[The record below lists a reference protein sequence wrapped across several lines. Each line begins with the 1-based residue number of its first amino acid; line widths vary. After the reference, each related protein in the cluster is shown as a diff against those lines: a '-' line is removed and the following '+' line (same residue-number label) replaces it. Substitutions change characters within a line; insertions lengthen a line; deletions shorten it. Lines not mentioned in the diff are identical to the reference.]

1 MTKKIGMSIY
11 KDLRLKYKIFQLKR
25 SLTKA
30 NKNFDFSKIVYS
42 KKNVL
47 VIDSIIPEFDKDSG
61 SRRIY
66 KIINILLNHG
76 FGVFLVADKKEYKY
90 KTEYVAHYKQL
101 GVVVYEP
108 AISETG
114 TFITKELFIDAILPK
129 MNYAW
134 LHRADVFKDYV
145 DLVSKRKEIKLI
157 YDMVDFHYLRLIR
170 EWENTKDTKTKNEA
184 EKYLK
189 TEVKNCQQADKI
201 ITISNQDK
209 DALIEFYAEEEKM
222 ITIGNVHQFL
232 DVQKVPFNEREGLFF
247 VGGFS
252 HKPNEDAI
260 NFLYHDIMPLVWE
273 KNKDIKVTII
283 GSYPTKEMLALNSKR
298 FSVLGFV
305 EDIST
310 YFNSSRVFVA
320 PLRYGAGVKGKIGQ
334 SLEYGLPVVTTP
346 VGAEGFDFGE
356 IGEILIATSAQDLA
370 DNILKLYEDEALWL
384 KASLASEEI
393 LEPFS
398 INAIE
403 KQVLNVLNCKSDNLA
418 E

>member
-1 MTKKIGMSIY
+1 MSIY
-11 KDLRLKYKIFQLKR
+11 KDLRLKYKTYQLR
-25 SLTKA
+25 QRLTKA
-30 NKNFDFSKIVYS
+30 NKIFDFSTISYA

-47 VIDSIIPEFDKDSG
+47 IVDSIIPEFDKDSG
-61 SRRIY
+61 SRRLY
-66 KIINILLNHG
+66 KIINILLDHG

-90 KTEYVAHYKQL
+90 KTEYVAHYKKL

-108 AISETG
+108 SIDSSGSFINKEKFIET
-114 TFITKELFIDAILPK
+114 ILP
-129 MNYAW
+129 NIDYAW

-145 DLVSKRKEIKLI
+145 DLVSKHKETKLI

-170 EWENTKDTKTKNEA
+170 EWENTKDIKTKSEA

-189 TEVKNCQQADKI
+189 TEVKNCKQADKI

-209 DALIEFYAEEEKM
+209 EALKEFYSEEEKM

-252 HKPNEDAI
+252 HKPNEDAV
-260 NFLYHDIMPLVWE
+260 NFLYHEIMPLVWK
-273 KNKDIKVTII
+273 KNKNIKVTVV
-283 GSYPTKEMLALNSKR
+283 GSYPTKEMLDLNSDR

-305 EDIST
+305 EEIST
-310 YFNSSRVFVA
+310 YFNFSRVFVA

-356 IGEILIATSAQDLA
+356 IEGKLIATSAQDLA
-370 DNILKLYEDEALWL
+370 DNIIKLYEDDALWL
-384 KASLASEEI
+384 EVSKASEKI
-393 LEPFS
+393 LKPFS
-398 INAIE
+398 LNTIE
-403 KQVLNVLNCKSDNLA
+403 KQVLKVLNSKSDNLT